1 MDLKQAELRPDEQ
14 VTLKLRGLYERFGYK
29 KYKMSK
35 FEEYSLYSENKD
47 FLAGDKII
55 TFTDLDGRL
64 MALKPDVTLSI
75 IKNSDI
81 NEVTAEKAYYL
92 ENVYRE
98 SKDSRNF
105 REINQMGL
113 ELIGALDDYGITEVL
128 SLAASTLA
136 AVSPD
141 YILEFSHMDFVV
153 ELLGSMDLSQ
163 QAKYKFLRL
172 IRARNADGIRKNAE
186 KEGLSPEQ
194 QEALCA
200 VPSLYGDVKQTVD
213 KARKYAF
220 TDAMNAA
227 LDQMLIIYDGLC
239 QEGAAEK
246 IQADLSIVNDI
257 DYYNGIIF
265 NGYVKELAGRV
276 LAGGQYDRALK
287 RMGKKGKAIGF
298 ALYLNDINS
307 LAKKNAPY
315 DVDAVILYDEGAP
328 IPEISGAVRRLQEN
342 GMSVFAAR
350 TEPDDIRCRNVY
362 QLKDGK
368 LSEKEV
374 R

>member
-1 MDLKQAELRPDEQ
+1 MDLKQAELRPEEQ
-14 VTLKLRGLYERFGYK
+14 VTLKLRGLYERYGYK

-75 IKNSDI
+75 IKNSNISED
-81 NEVTAEKAYYL
+81 TAEKAYYL

-105 REINQMGL
+105 KEINQMGL

-128 SLAASTLA
+128 SLAADTLA

-141 YILEFSHMDFVV
+141 YILEFSHMDYVV
-153 ELLGSMDLSQ
+153 ALLGSLDISE
-163 QAKYKFLRL
+163 QAKFKFLRL
-172 IRARNADGIRKNAE
+172 IRTRNVDGIRKTAAAE
-186 KEGLSPEQ
+186 SLTAEQ

-200 VPSLYGDVKQTVD
+200 VPSLYGDVKQTAE
-213 KARKYAF
+213 KARKYACNE
-220 TDAMNAA
+220 TMNSA
-227 LDQMLIIYDGLC
+227 LDQMLAIYDGLC
-239 QEGAAEK
+239 EAGVAEK

-307 LAKKNAPY
+307 LAKKKAEY
-315 DVDAVILYDEGAP
+315 DVDAVVIYDEGTP
-328 IPEISGAVRRLQEN
+328 ISEVAGAVKRLQAN
-342 GMSVFAAR
+342 GMSVFAAKK
-350 TEPDDIRCRNVY
+350 EPEDIRCRNIY
-362 QLKDGK
+362 ELSGGR

>member
-1 MDLKQAELRPDEQ
+1 MDLKQAELRPEEQ
-14 VTLKLRGLYERFGYK
+14 VTLKLRGLYERYGYK

-75 IKNSDI
+75 IKNSNISED
-81 NEVTAEKAYYL
+81 TAEKAYYL

-105 REINQMGL
+105 KEINQMGL

-128 SLAASTLA
+128 SLAADTLA

-141 YILEFSHMDFVV
+141 YILEFSHMDYVV
-153 ELLGSMDLSQ
+153 ALLGSLDISE
-163 QAKYKFLRL
+163 QAKFKFLRL
-172 IRARNADGIRKNAE
+172 IRARNVDGIRKTAAAE
-186 KEGLSPEQ
+186 SLTAEQ

-200 VPSLYGDVKQTVD
+200 VPSLYGDVKQTVE
-213 KARKYAF
+213 KARKYACNE
-220 TDAMNAA
+220 TMNSA
-227 LDQMLIIYDGLC
+227 LDQMLAIYDGLC
-239 QEGAAEK
+239 EAGVAEK

-307 LAKKNAPY
+307 LAKKKAEY
-315 DVDAVILYDEGAP
+315 DVDAVVIYDEGTP
-328 IPEISGAVRRLQEN
+328 ISEVAGAVKRLQAN
-342 GMSVFAAR
+342 GMSVFAAKK
-350 TEPDDIRCRNVY
+350 EPEDIRCRNIY
-362 QLKDGK
+362 ELSGGR

>member
-1 MDLKQAELRPDEQ
+1 MDLKQAELKPEEQ

-75 IKNSDI
+75 IKNSNISED
-81 NEVTAEKAYYL
+81 TAEKAYYL

-105 REINQMGL
+105 KEINQMGL

-128 SLAASTLA
+128 SLAADTLA

-141 YILEFSHMDFVV
+141 YILEFSHMDYVV
-153 ELLGSMDLSQ
+153 ALLGSLEISEQ
-163 QAKYKFLRL
+163 TKFKLLRL
-172 IRARNADGIRKNAE
+172 IRTRNVDGIRKTAQAE
-186 KEGLSPEQ
+186 NLSPEQ

-200 VPSLYGDVKQTVD
+200 VPSLYGDVKQTVE
-213 KARKYAF
+213 KARKYAC
-220 TDAMNAA
+220 TEQMTAA
-227 LDQMLIIYDGLC
+227 LDQMLVIYEGLC
-239 QEGAAEK
+239 GTGAAEK

-307 LAKKNAPY
+307 LAKTKPEY
-315 DVDAVILYDEGAP
+315 DVDAVVLYSEGTP
-328 IPEISGAVRRLQEN
+328 IPEVSDAVRRLQAN
-342 GMSVFAAR
+342 GMSVFAAKK
-350 TEPDDIRCRNVY
+350 EPEDLRCRNVY
-362 QLKDGK
+362 QLENGR

>member
-1 MDLKQAELRPDEQ
+1 MDLKQAELRPEEQ
-14 VTLKLRGLYERFGYK
+14 VTLKLRGLYERYGYK

-47 FLAGDKII
+47 FLEGNKII

-75 IKNSDI
+75 IKNSNISED
-81 NEVTAEKAYYL
+81 TAEKAYYL

-105 REINQMGL
+105 KEINQMGL

-128 SLAASTLA
+128 SLAADTLA

-141 YILEFSHMDFVV
+141 YILEFSHMDYVV
-153 ELLGSMDLSQ
+153 ALLGNLDISEQ
-163 QAKYKFLRL
+163 IKFKFLRL
-172 IRARNADGIRKNAE
+172 IRTRNVDGIRKTAE
-186 KEGLSPEQ
+186 AENLTAEQ

-200 VPSLYGDVKQTVD
+200 VPSLYGDVRQTVE
-213 KARKYAF
+213 KARKYAVNE
-220 TDAMNAA
+220 TMNAA
-227 LDQMLIIYDGLC
+227 LDQMLVIYDGLR
-239 QEGAAEK
+239 EAGAAEK

-287 RMGKKGKAIGF
+287 HMGKKGKAIGF

-307 LAKKNAPY
+307 LAKKASQY
-315 DVDAVILYDEGAP
+315 DVDAVVLYDEGTP
-328 IPEISGAVRRLQEN
+328 IPEVTGAVKRLQEN
-342 GMSVFAAR
+342 GMSVFAAKK
-350 TEPDDIRCRNVY
+350 EPEDLRCRNVY
-362 QLKDGK
+362 QLINGK